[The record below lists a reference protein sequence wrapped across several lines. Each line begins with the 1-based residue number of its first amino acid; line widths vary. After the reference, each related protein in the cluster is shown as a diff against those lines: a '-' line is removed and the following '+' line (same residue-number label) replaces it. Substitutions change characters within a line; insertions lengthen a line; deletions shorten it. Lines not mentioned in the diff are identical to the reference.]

1 VCALGCDAGQLDGA
15 GFIEMIHDAEKPAAA
30 NDDAVAYAS
39 VNEDFHAAIYADRGN
54 NTLQY
59 QCT

>member
-1 VCALGCDAGQLDGA
+1 MRASSTELVSL
-15 GFIEMIHDAEKPAAA
+15 EMIHDAEKAAAA

-39 VNEDFHAAIYADRGN
+39 VNEDFHAAIYADGGN